1 MSYVGSGTIDECRRV
16 SSRSRM
22 SETGCVPRVFLGR
35 HTGRAS
41 AAAGAVGG
49 RLRMNVYGSN
59 SSTSSSSA
67 AGAGAG
73 AGAGF
78 GGGGGGG
85 GGAAGAALFSSAL
98 VAPPENSVKTGEK
111 SVSSKP
117 FFSAPP
123 GVGAPVSPELEL
135 AWLGPGERGVPG
147 CRGDA
152 CVIIP
157 SSPPPGAGDLRP
169 GVSAPPDGDQ
179 SSFPKLPRR
188 LVPRGVIAG
197 RSGVASPSAP
207 ASGFARGESMAPV
220 LWLTP
225 SSRWAP
231 ALSKRLEASKRGCH
245 FYYGTRN

>member
-1 MSYVGSGTIDECRRV
+1 
-16 SSRSRM
+16 M
-22 SETGCVPRVFLGR
+22 SEILCVPRVFLGR

-59 SSTSSSSA
+59 SSTSSSSDA
-67 AGAGAG
+67 AAGAG

-85 GGAAGAALFSSAL
+85 GAVDAGAFSSGL

-123 GVGAPVSPELEL
+123 GVGAPTSPELEL
-135 AWLGPGERGVPG
+135 AWLGAGERGVPG
-147 CRGDA
+147 ERGVA

-157 SSPPPGAGDLRP
+157 SSPPPCAGVLSP
-169 GVSAPPDGDQ
+169 GVSPPDGDQ
-179 SSFPKLPRR
+179 SSFPRLPRR
-188 LVPRGVIAG
+188 LLPRGVIAG
-197 RSGVASPSAP
+197 RSGVASPSTP
-207 ASGFARGESMAPV
+207 ASGFPRGESIS
-220 LWLTP
+220 L
-225 SSRWAP
+225 
-231 ALSKRLEASKRGCH
+231 
-245 FYYGTRN
+245 RN

>member
-1 MSYVGSGTIDECRRV
+1 MSYVGRGTIDECRSV

-85 GGAAGAALFSSAL
+85 GAAGAALFSSGLA
-98 VAPPENSVKTGEK
+98 APPENSVKTGEK

-123 GVGAPVSPELEL
+123 GVGASAELEL
-135 AWLGPGERGVPG
+135 AWLGAGERGVPG
-147 CRGDA
+147 PGERGVA

-169 GVSAPPDGDQ
+169 GVSPPDGDQ
-179 SSFPKLPRR
+179 SSFPRLPRR
-188 LVPRGVIAG
+188 LVPRGVIVG

-207 ASGFARGESMAPV
+207 ASGFPRGESIAPV
-220 LWLTP
+220 AQPNRRHSWGTP
-225 SSRWAP
+225 S
-231 ALSKRLEASKRGCH
+231 EE
-245 FYYGTRN
+245 FEQ